1 MLLIHPR
8 TNDFEFLIVVRVY
21 TWMRHQI
28 TPLFIHFTLPLIL
41 SIQSFFMIL
50 YESFSTA
57 QARDEHSL
65 CTSLSNNRW
74 RLDEQETL
82 HVMEWSKTHTWANI
96 IYSWTII
103 RGWICEHCKTNRIIT
118 CNYWGNQLG
127 PNWFFQFDL
136 VASLFGGQDSLLSR
150 VVYALVGLSGLYAIS
165 ILFDSESETASS
177 SAGTLQYGTEFSE
190 EDDFTALEEERPD
203 DDFDLR

>member
-1 MLLIHPR
+1 MTFRRAGNVTRYGMIENPYLSKYHLQLNYNQGGEYVNTAKRIALLLVIIGAI
-8 TNDFEFLIVVRVY
+8 NWGLI
-21 TWMRHQI
+21 
-28 TPLFIHFTLPLIL
+28 
-41 SIQSFFMIL
+41 
-50 YESFSTA
+50 
-57 QARDEHSL
+57 
-65 CTSLSNNRW
+65 
-74 RLDEQETL
+74 
-82 HVMEWSKTHTWANI
+82 
-96 IYSWTII
+96 
-103 RGWICEHCKTNRIIT
+103 G
-118 CNYWGNQLG
+118 
-127 PNWFFQFDL
+127 FFQFDV